1 MTTSPRVAELVA
13 RYAQAIQARG
23 CAVTTVR
30 SKLICLHKFERFLAS
45 REVGELVKVTPALL
59 EDFRMEVMHTPT
71 QKGLPPRAV
80 TVNNAL
86 EAVRGLYRVLLELD
100 LVPVDPARKLH
111 LLKEP
116 EQLPPPVLKSDEMA
130 KLLDSIDPST
140 PDGGRDRALYELLYS
155 TGARAGETVAM
166 EVDDVDIDERMVRIR
181 CGKGGR
187 QRVVPFGEVAATYL
201 DNYLR
206 WCRPGLCR
214 QQGRPVRAL
223 WLTARG
229 QPIGYYTVRMR
240 LRQYKEALGIEKRL
254 TPHGL
259 RHACATHLLERRA
272 ELRHIQE
279 LLGHASV
286 ATTQI
291 YTHVSIGHL
300 KETLARCHPRERG
313 NLKIEDKDDGAIR
326 GTYRPN
332 PGRGPDGTET

>member
-1 MTTSPRVAELVA
+1 
-13 RYAQAIQARG
+13 
-23 CAVTTVR
+23 
-30 SKLICLHKFERFLAS
+30 
-45 REVGELVKVTPALL
+45 
-59 EDFRMEVMHTPT
+59 
-71 QKGLPPRAV
+71 V